1 MASKMII
8 KKKYRLTIAILTIV
22 AIIGFI
28 PFVFETS
35 KGTSD
40 DNIMNSPKMSSSIT
54 ITRPNSSSSWEKG
67 TTERIEYT
75 TTPDVL
81 FVNITLYK
89 DGILELIID
98 EFIPVFNS
106 LYWLIPEFFYL
117 EASNQYQ
124 IKIADLDNS
133 STYGMSSFFE
143 IKEPS
148 EEPPSEG
155 SPTIPGYNLSIL
167 IGIIG
172 LFSVILVKKRIL
184 K

>member
-1 MASKMII
+1 MII
-8 KKKYRLTIAILTIV
+8 KNKYRLTIAILTIV
-22 AIIGFI
+22 AFTGFV

-35 KGTSD
+35 NGTSD

-67 TTERIEYT
+67 TAEWIDYT
-75 TTPDVL
+75 TTPDIY

-98 EFIPVFNS
+98 EWIPVTNS
-106 LYWLIPEFFYL
+106 FYWLIPEFFYL
-117 EASNQYQ
+117 EDSDQYQ
-124 IKIADLDNS
+124 IKIADYLNQ
-133 STYGMSSFFE
+133 STYGMSDYFE

-148 EEPPSEG
+148 EEPPSDG

-167 IGIIG
+167 MSIIG